1 MTCRE
6 LGLLIDEYLEGSL
19 DVRQRDEFAHHLKA
33 CGVCDHYANGYVG
46 AIELAKSALVKDS
59 ASQSGLPEEAVALF
73 LAALRNAMDRDG
85 GPR

>member
-6 LGLLIDEYLEGSL
+6 LEVLIDEYLEGSL
-19 DVRQRDEFAHHLKA
+19 DERQRDGFARHLKA
-33 CGVCDHYANGYVG
+33 CGVCDRYANGYVG
-46 AIELAKSALVKDS
+46 AIDLAKAALVKDS
-59 ASQSGLPEEAVALF
+59 ASQSGLPEEAVASF